1 MPPLW
6 RYWPVYILV
15 MTVVFGLGWTYVA
28 EIRDAVPSDKPNTG
42 PILFAGVA
50 VAALAIISNTWSQW
64 QTSRISHALQGLQT
78 LRTDREYLINASVV
92 RQTVAECDQNAWG
105 TALRGP
111 LSDAF
116 RKLDGP
122 SSVDSPSF
130 RDASLFLLNQY
141 EFLAAATRSGAI
153 DLVLMRRTL
162 AGPIGMLLSTFAEEI
177 VEIRK
182 DAPRA
187 FVDLIWLHRTV
198 SVSTKP
204 YLGPR
209 VADD

>member
-1 MPPLW
+1 
-6 RYWPVYILV
+6 
-15 MTVVFGLGWTYVA
+15 
-28 EIRDAVPSDKPNTG
+28 
-42 PILFAGVA
+42 
-50 VAALAIISNTWSQW
+50 
-64 QTSRISHALQGLQT
+64 
-78 LRTDREYLINASVV
+78 
-92 RQTVAECDQNAWG
+92 
-105 TALRGP
+105 
-111 LSDAF
+111 
-116 RKLDGP
+116 
-122 SSVDSPSF
+122 
-130 RDASLFLLNQY
+130 LNQY